1 MKTEEIALS
10 RLVENKENPRT
21 ITTEKN
27 GHVSWNEVRHDI
39 EELHQYDW
47 GRAQGYNCN
56 SREKRAK
63 FMGMTMAE
71 YMRYLWNN
79 PQNGQSPYK
88 LFEGAMVPDGKD
100 VNGNIIYR
108 YNGAKF

>member
-1 MKTEEIALS
+1 
-10 RLVENKENPRT
+10 
-21 ITTEKN
+21 
-27 GHVSWNEVRHDI
+27 
-39 EELHQYDW
+39 
-47 GRAQGYNCN
+47 
-56 SREKRAK
+56 
-63 FMGMTMAE
+63 MTMAE

>member
-1 MKTEEIALS
+1 MPKIECDDKTAMERII
-10 RLVENKENPRT
+10 
-21 ITTEKN
+21 ITFK
-27 GHVSWNEVRHDI
+27 S

-56 SREKRAK
+56 SSEKRAK
-63 FMGMTMAE
+63 FMGMTMEE

-88 LFEGAMVPDGKD
+88 LFEGAIVPDGKD